1 MNLEKLYDD
10 NGMFLYNTDD
20 YKTIN
25 GKLYF
30 LIDNNLKDF
39 FTCQLLSL
47 LFKMSNKIYENPINK
62 QRELYSMYLDFETK
76 AKESKTFLEISFSF
90 IDRDIIQDNY
100 YLEVYEF
107 LKNIIFNILFDEQNL
122 KDAKRKLIADRR
134 HVYSIIK
141 NYINKLYHEQTFS
154 NSKIAYTYTSDINK
168 LIDEINSISLE
179 DIKNMNNKLILEN
192 SFYRGLIVGNMDVQ
206 EFESFRKFIPFK
218 SKMESLDF
226 TDEIPI
232 KKDDIE
238 IPDNKIKES
247 FIYITYTTKKDSYAI
262 INILNSILNSRE
274 LCLQI
279 IREKYKIAYHAE
291 AYFKYSNNSIIFFG
305 QISKENKEKFIA
317 AVNEI
322 IDIIQDEQKLKKLIL
337 DGKENLKENYFL
349 ISERK
354 NILIDNLANY
364 ILNSNGDYSYEDL
377 IKNLDFYDEK
387 RIVEYTKSFERQS
400 TFMYRG
406 DK

>member
-1 MNLEKLYDD
+1 MNLEKLYDN

-39 FTCQLLSL
+39 LTCQLLSL
-47 LFKMSNKIYENPINK
+47 LFKSSNKIYENPNNK
-62 QRELYSMYLDFETK
+62 QRELYSMYLDFETQVNY
-76 AKESKTFLEISFSF
+76 SKIFLEISFSF

-107 LKNIIFNILFDEQNL
+107 LKNMIFNLSLDEVNL
-122 KDAKRKLIADRR
+122 KEVKRKLIANKKI
-134 HVYSIIK
+134 VFSNIQ
-141 NYINKLYHEQTFS
+141 NYINKVYHEQVFN

-168 LIDEINSISLE
+168 LINEINSISLK
-179 DIKNMNNKLILEN
+179 DVKNMYNKLILGN
-192 SFYRGLIVGNMDVQ
+192 SFYRGLIVGNMDIH
-206 EFESFRKFIPFK
+206 EFENFRKFIPFT
-218 SKMESLDF
+218 SKMENLDF
-226 TDEIPI
+226 FDEMPDF
-232 KKDDIE
+232 KEDIE
-238 IPDNKIKES
+238 ISDDKLNES
-247 FIYITYTTKKDSYAI
+247 FIYITYTAKKVSYDI
-262 INILNSILNSRE
+262 IKILNSILNSRE

-337 DGKENLKENYFL
+337 DGKEKLKENYFL

>member
-1 MNLEKLYDD
+1 MEKIIINGLKEEIYYEKLPCGLDVYLWSNEKINSFFASLNVNYGSIHTEFKLKGEKNYRKVPNGIAHFLEHVNFNIKGGTAYDLFD
-10 NGMFLYNTDD
+10 KLGSD
-20 YKTIN
+20 IN
-25 GKLYF
+25 AFTTFEYTSYHVSGAT
-30 LIDNNLKDF
+30 NLKDNLN
-39 FTCQLLSL
+39 CLLDYVYTPY
-47 LFKMSNKIYENPINK
+47 FKKNLINNEKGIITEEARAGLDNPGAVCFYKELENTLINDKRKNKIVG
-62 QRELYSMYLDFETK
+62 D
-76 AKESKTFLEISFSF
+76 
-90 IDRDIIQDNY
+90 
-100 YLEVYEF
+100 
-107 LKNIIFNILFDEQNL
+107 
-122 KDAKRKLIADRR
+122 
-134 HVYSIIK
+134 
-141 NYINKLYHEQTFS
+141 
-154 NSKIAYTYTSDINK
+154 
-168 LIDEINSISLE
+168 LE
-179 DIKNMNNKLILEN
+179 DIKNMYNKLILEN
-192 SFYRGLIVGNMDVQ
+192 SFYRGLIVGNLDVQ

-218 SKMESLDF
+218 SEMESLDF

-232 KKDDIE
+232 IKDDIE
-238 IPDNKIKES
+238 IPDNKINES

-279 IREKYKIAYHAE
+279 IREKYKISYHAE

-337 DGKENLKENYFL
+337 DGKEKLKENYFL